1 MNQFEVTFRR
11 IEAFYQTIIVEA
23 STLDEARD
31 KADQLSLDGTIEF
44 DYMKESYLVDE
55 YIFDIEKL

>member
-44 DYMKESYLVDE
+44 DYLKESDLVDE